1 MAAWVSPPLTLFSPA
16 TPIIPS
22 SLRPAPP
29 ASQNVSNS
37 QIALALAVEQSGS
50 AAAEHPVRQRGNVH
64 NPLGERRQS
73 AVKALRARETNS
85 QTGTPTMNEAYKAV
99 ERSRVESS
107 WVRSQLQISPKTT
120 QFTYV
125 YVFTYTRASHTCTCI
140 NVCVCVCVC
149 T

>member
-99 ERSRVESS
+99 ERSRVELGP
-107 WVRSQLQISPKTT
+107 VAATNIAQDYAIHVCMRIYIHVCITHMHMHKC
-120 QFTYV
+120 V
-125 YVFTYTRASHTCTCI
+125 Y
-140 NVCVCVCVC
+140 VCVCVY